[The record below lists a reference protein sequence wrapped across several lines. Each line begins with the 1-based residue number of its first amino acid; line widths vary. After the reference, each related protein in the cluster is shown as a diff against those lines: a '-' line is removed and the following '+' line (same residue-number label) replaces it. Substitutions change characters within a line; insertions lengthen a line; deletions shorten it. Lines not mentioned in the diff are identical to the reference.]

1 MLIIITEVWR
11 SNNPANN
18 KLNGKLSVPVSEMTS
33 TSGLGSTRKLVCKN
47 NIFLY
52 FIFQEIILVVCS
64 IKCINR
70 QTDWKVL
77 SFNKTYY
84 FQNIT
89 FCIQG
94 YNESYQKNVKFNLV
108 FFYIHHQI
116 ETVASMHFFVE
127 GKNHTIIL
135 RKSSIVNDS
144 SQRLR
149 KRNLFWHFAIK
160 WKGHIVKCRSLPWEG
175 GVTPSCQLTSG
186 YFEWLYLFFFIF
198 KFRCFSVLFATDK
211 NIQQVLQSAFV
222 NICKNK
228 YINK

>member
-1 MLIIITEVWR
+1 MGGLQR
-11 SNNPANN
+11 
-18 KLNGKLSVPVSEMTS
+18 KLSKE
-33 TSGLGSTRKLVCKN
+33 C
-47 NIFLY
+47 
-52 FIFQEIILVVCS
+52 EIQF
-64 IKCINR
+64 R
-70 QTDWKVL
+70 
-77 SFNKTYY
+77 
-84 FQNIT
+84 
-89 FCIQG
+89 
-94 YNESYQKNVKFNLV
+94 

-116 ETVASMHFFVE
+116 KTVASMHFLIE

-135 RKSSIVNDS
+135 RKSSIANDS

-160 WKGHIVKCRSLPWEG
+160 WKGHIVKCRSLPREG

-186 YFEWLYLFFFIF
+186 YFEWLYLYFLIF